1 MYNSINEC
9 CGGNYMFAGRRKELT
24 YLEKKFIGDQSE
36 FLVIYGRRRIGKTEL
51 LKKFTSNK
59 KHIFYSAIETVDKNQ
74 LALFSKEI
82 LKGTELEKFISTFQT
97 WEEAFEFLADQSKEQ
112 RTLLVIDEFP
122 YMVNGN
128 PSIPSILQNTWDL
141 LLKNTHL
148 MLILCGSSMAF
159 MEKELL
165 SAKNPLYGRLTGN
178 YKVEELS
185 VYETAEL
192 LFQIPFQE
200 VIEYYGVFGGV
211 PHYLIQIDQ
220 QKSYFENLQAI
231 ALERGSILFN
241 EVEFLLRQEL
251 REVMSYFAVIQ
262 AIALGSTTMNEIEQ
276 KSNIDRTKL
285 TYYLNNLIELGI
297 VEKEYPVTMPV
308 KQKAKSRKG
317 LYFLKDSYFRFYFTY
332 MFPYMS
338 ELIDAGSGYVVEKII
353 KPDLN
358 RFMGSV
364 FEKVAGQFLNRLKK
378 EGQAPFYFMMM
389 GRWWEKAEE
398 VDIVAYDQEG
408 HLLVGECKW
417 TMSPAGQKELNKM
430 MRLHTH
436 IVPDVKETWYY
447 LFSKSGFTKELMD
460 FSEFETNVFLISL
473 DQMA

>member
-1 MYNSINEC
+1 
-9 CGGNYMFAGRRKELT
+9 MFAGRKKELA
-24 YLEKKFIGDQSE
+24 YLEKKYGSDQSE

-51 LKKFTSNK
+51 LKKFTSNR

-74 LALFSKEI
+74 LASFSKEI
-82 LKGTELEKFISTFQT
+82 LKGTDLEKFISTFQS
-97 WEEAFEFLADQSKEQ
+97 WEEAFAFLGEQSKEQ
-112 RTLLVIDEFP
+112 RMLLVIDEFP

-128 PSIPSILQNTWDL
+128 PSIPSILQNAWDL
-141 LLKNTHL
+141 QLKDTHL

-165 SAKNPLYGRLTGN
+165 SAKNPLYGRLTGSH
-178 YKVEELS
+178 KVEEFS
-185 VYETAEL
+185 VYETEEL
-192 LFQIPFQE
+192 LFQVPFQE
-200 VIEYYGVFGGV
+200 VVAYYGVFGGV

-220 QKSYFENLQAI
+220 QKSFYENLQAV

-276 KSNIDRTKL
+276 KSDIDRTKL

-297 VEKEYPVTMPV
+297 VEKVFPVTMSV

-317 LYFLKDSYFRFYFTY
+317 LYFLKDAYFRFYFTY

-338 ELIDAGSGYVVEKII
+338 ELIDAGSEYVVEKII

-364 FEKVAGQFLNRLKK
+364 FEKVSGQFLNRLKR
-378 EGQAPFYFMMM
+378 EGQAPFYFVIL
-389 GRWWEKAEE
+389 GRWWEKTEE
-398 VDIVAYDQEG
+398 VDLVAFDQEG
-408 HLLVGECKW
+408 RLLVGECKW
-417 TMSPAGQKELNKM
+417 TSSPVGLKVLHKM
-430 MRLHTH
+430 IALKDC
-436 IVPDVKETWYY
+436 IKPEASQTWYY
-447 LFSKSGFTKELMD
+447 LFSRSGFTQELID
-460 FSEFETNVFLISL
+460 HAKNEANIHLITL
-473 DQMA
+473 EEMK

>member
-1 MYNSINEC
+1 
-9 CGGNYMFAGRRKELT
+9 MFAGRKKELA
-24 YLEKKFIGDQSE
+24 YLEKKFNSSQSE
-36 FLVIYGRRRIGKTEL
+36 FLVVYGRRRIGKTEL
-51 LKKFTSNK
+51 LKKFVSEK

-74 LALFSKEI
+74 LELFSKAI
-82 LKGTELEKFISTFQT
+82 LKGTELEKFISAFKS
-97 WEEAFEFLADQSKEQ
+97 WEEAFEYLAEQSKEQ
-112 RTLLVIDEFP
+112 RVLLVIDEFP

-128 PSIPSILQNTWDL
+128 PSIPSILQNSWDL
-141 LLKNTHL
+141 KFKNTQL

-178 YKVEELS
+178 YKVNELS

-192 LFQIPFQE
+192 LFEIPFE
-200 VIEYYGVFGGV
+200 RVIEYYGIFGGV
-211 PHYLIQIDQ
+211 PHYLIQINQ
-220 QKSYFENLQAI
+220 QKSLDENLNEI

-251 REVMSYFAVIQ
+251 REVMSYFTVIQ

-276 KSNIDRTKL
+276 KSSIDRTKL

-297 VEKEYPVTMPV
+297 VEKEFPVTMPV

-338 ELIDAGSGYVVEKII
+338 ELIDSGGQHITETII

-364 FEKVAGQFLNRLKK
+364 FEKVSRQFLNRLKS
-378 EGQAPFYFMMM
+378 EGQAPFYFMML
-389 GRWWEKAEE
+389 GRWWEKSEE
-398 VDIVAYDQEG
+398 VDIVALDQDC

-417 TMSPAGQKELNKM
+417 TLNPVGQKVLDKM
-430 MRLHTH
+430 ISLQSRIM
-436 IVPDVKETWYY
+436 PDAQATWYVV
-447 LFSKSGFTKELMD
+447 FSKSGFTKELID
-460 FSEFETNVFLISL
+460 YSKSRTNVHLITL
-473 DQMA
+473 DQMR

>member
-1 MYNSINEC
+1 
-9 CGGNYMFAGRRKELT
+9 MFAGRKKELA
-24 YLEKKFIGDQSE
+24 YLEKKFNSSQSE

-51 LKKFTSNK
+51 LKQFVSEK

-74 LALFSKEI
+74 LELFSKAI
-82 LKGTELEKFISTFQT
+82 LKGTELEKFISTFKS

-112 RTLLVIDEFP
+112 RILLVIDEFP

-128 PSIPSILQNTWDL
+128 PSIPSILQNSWDL
-141 LLKNTHL
+141 QLKNTHL

-192 LFQIPFQE
+192 LFEISFE
-200 VIEYYGVFGGV
+200 GVIEYYGIFGGV

-220 QKSYFENLQAI
+220 QKSFDENLNEI

-251 REVMSYFAVIQ
+251 REVMSYFTVIQ

-276 KSNIDRTKL
+276 KSFIDRTKL

-297 VEKEYPVTMPV
+297 VEKEFPVTMPI

-317 LYFLKDSYFRFYFTY
+317 LYFLKDSFFRFYFTY

-338 ELIDAGSGYVVEKII
+338 ELIDSGGLHIAESII

-364 FEKVAGQFLNRLKK
+364 Q
-378 EGQAPFYFMMM
+378 
-389 GRWWEKAEE
+389 
-398 VDIVAYDQEG
+398 D
-408 HLLVGECKW
+408 VG
-417 TMSPAGQKELNKM
+417 
-430 MRLHTH
+430 
-436 IVPDVKETWYY
+436 
-447 LFSKSGFTKELMD
+447 GFHGTAA
-460 FSEFETNVFLISL
+460 LISWVEVS
-473 DQMA
+473 MKAR

>member
-1 MYNSINEC
+1 
-9 CGGNYMFAGRRKELT
+9 MFAGRQKELT
-24 YLEKKFIGDQSE
+24 YLEKKFKSNQPE
-36 FLVIYGRRRIGKTEL
+36 LLVIYGRRRIGKTEL
-51 LKKFTSNK
+51 LKKFTSEK
-59 KHIFYSAIETVDKNQ
+59 KHIFYSAIETVDKKQ
-74 LALFSKEI
+74 LELFSKEI
-82 LKGTELEKFISTFQT
+82 LKGTKMEKFISSFQS
-97 WEEAFEFLADQSKEQ
+97 WEEAFEFLAEQSKEQ
-112 RTLLVIDEFP
+112 RMLLVIDEFP

-128 PSIPSILQNTWDL
+128 ASIPSILQNAWDQK
-141 LLKNTHL
+141 LKNTEL

-185 VYETAEL
+185 IYETAEL
-192 LFQIPFQE
+192 LSGIPFQS

-220 QKSYFENLQAI
+220 QKSFYENLQEI

-251 REVMSYFAVIQ
+251 REVMSYFTVIQ
-262 AIALGSTTMNEIEQ
+262 VIALGSTKINEIEQ
-276 KSNIDRTKL
+276 KSDIDRTKL

-338 ELIDAGSGYVVEKII
+338 ELVDAGSEYVVENII
-353 KPDLN
+353 KPDIN
-358 RFMGSV
+358 RYMGSV
-364 FEKVAGQFLNRLKK
+364 FEKVSGQFLNHLKRK
-378 EGQAPFYFMMM
+378 DQTPFYFMML

-398 VDIVAYDQEG
+398 VDLVAFDQEG
-408 HLLVGECKW
+408 HLLIGECKW
-417 TMSPAGQKELNKM
+417 TTSLVGKKELDKM
-430 MRLHTH
+430 IRLTNH
-436 IVPDVKETWYY
+436 IKPEAKKSWYY
-447 LFSKSGFTKELMD
+447 LFSKSGFSKELID
-460 FSEFETNVFLISL
+460 CSESEASIYLITLEQMESLGETI
-473 DQMA
+473 QT